1 LLALVVQVLL
11 EQVLAILVKVAGME
25 VFMLVVVLVVLQ

>member
-11 EQVLAILVKVAGME
+11 EQVLETLEMVAGME
-25 VFMLVVVLVVLQ
+25 VFMLVVVLVVVE